1 VESAWVPLRRR
12 VFFILWLAQLGSNI
26 GSWMQT
32 VGAQWYLVEVG
43 ASPTVV
49 ALVQTANMAPA
60 LLLSLI
66 AGVLADAFN
75 RRRLIVGTNL
85 FAAAAAVALTVAT
98 AVGALSEFS
107 LLGYTFLIG
116 AGVALSSPAWQAIQ
130 PDLVPREELQS
141 AAALGGVTVN
151 VARAIGPA
159 VAGVLVAWAGPA
171 FVFGLNA
178 LSFVAAAIAVY
189 CCRPAQRDATD
200 PEHLSEALA
209 AGVRFIR
216 SAPRIKRILLRTAV
230 FTTPA
235 SALWALLPVA
245 ADGHLGMGSAGY
257 GLLLGALGTGAVTG
271 VAVLPR
277 VRKRLSH
284 TAVLAVSAAVFGLAS
299 LGAGYLPAVPVA
311 VLMLLAGVAWIGSL
325 STFNAVMQPTLPG
338 WVRARGLS
346 TYMFVMGGTQAIG
359 AFGWGVIA
367 TSVGYGPALALSAG
381 VLILT
386 TASILWWPLLPGT
399 GALDRTVAGSAAGVV
414 GAELGVGP
422 ELGLGPA
429 GEGRETVPDPAA
441 GPVTI
446 ITTYRPDPTR
456 TEEFVSAMTT
466 VRLSRL
472 RTGAIRWELLR
483 PLHQAD
489 VYAEVYTLPSW
500 QEYQRQERDRI
511 TGEDRKLLAR
521 ALEATTAAPDT
532 VWYLPVPRRP

>member
-1 VESAWVPLRRR
+1 MESAWAPLRRR

-85 FAAAAAVALTVAT
+85 FAAAAAAALTVAT
-98 AVGALSEFS
+98 AVGALTELS

-151 VARAIGPA
+151 VARAVGPA
-159 VAGVLVAWAGPA
+159 AAGVLVAWAGPA
-171 FVFGLNA
+171 FVFSLNA
-178 LSFVAAAIAVY
+178 ASFVAAAIAVY
-189 CCRPAQRDATD
+189 FWRPAQKDATD
-200 PEHLSEALA
+200 REHVSEALA
-209 AGVRFIR
+209 AGVRYIR
-216 SAPRIKRILLRTAV
+216 SAPRIQRILLRTAV

-245 ADGHLGMGSAGY
+245 ADGHLGLGSAGY
-257 GLLLGALGTGAVTG
+257 GLLLGALGAGAVTG
-271 VAVLPR
+271 VAVLPWI
-277 VRKRLSH
+277 RKRLSH
-284 TAVLAVSAAVFGLAS
+284 TAVLAVSAAVFGAAS
-299 LGAGYLPAVPVA
+299 LGAGYLPAIPVA
-311 VLMLLAGVAWIGSL
+311 VLMLLAGMAWIGSL
-325 STFNAVMQPTLPG
+325 STFNAVMQLTLPQ

-359 AFGWGVIA
+359 AFAWGAIA
-367 TSVGYGPALALSAG
+367 TALGYGPALALSAG
-381 VLILT
+381 VLVLT
-386 TASILWWPLLPGT
+386 ALSILWWPLLPGT
-399 GALDRTVAGSAAGVV
+399 GTLDRTVAGPATGMV
-414 GAELGVGP
+414 GAELGASP
-422 ELGLGPA
+422 ALDLGLQAPGQDTAPA
-429 GEGRETVPDPAA
+429 PQA

-446 ITTYRPDPTR
+446 LTTYRPDPAR
-456 TEEFVSAMTT
+456 TQEFLAAMTA

-472 RTGAIRWELLR
+472 RTGAVRWDLLR
-483 PLHQAD
+483 PAQEPGL
-489 VYAEVYTLPSW
+489 YAEMYTLPSW

-511 TGEDRKLLAR
+511 TGEDRKLIAR
-521 ALEATTAAPDT
+521 AVQATTATPDT
-532 VWYLPVPRRP
+532 TWYLPATQ